1 MRTGRFEDGLMQ
13 SRQHR
18 ETSPAAECC
27 RHREGRDYSQR
38 ALGPLQSLSPVFLP
52 HQSQTIDSS
61 AVTWPSVP
69 LCQGHAY
76 SQDELQQPTHIQ
88 RVGMLCHQRHVR
100 QREVRHLLP
109 KHLKI
114 MKLNPNPRRRN
125 GLREWRI
132 TRSLT
137 FAKPNRIGGIGRKSE
152 EWNTKG
158 AVPREDWTNQLGDIG
173 AVARPRPSTPLSS
186 RPAMDRRRSSSQPGR
201 DVSHREGPMGRAG
214 AGSPSSS
221 RSASSGHTMGRPEA
235 SSQSC
240 SLMGNRDGHCPVC
253 LQTANFPVTTNCG
266 HLFCATCLIAYW
278 RYGSWLS
285 AISCPVCRQE
295 VNTLHRLFSESESDR
310 RSKEVVGDIR
320 DYNKRYSG
328 APRKVMDYL
337 CDAPLLLHLWA
348 RGLTA
353 VGGLVCLFFF
363 RVALCCVGT
372 VVSFSSHPLHTVS
385 PSSSPS
391 SSSLETHQSLC
402 GLLGILDDLVVVV
415 LLLICV
421 INIHQQMA
429 PERGR
434 SASAL
439 ATRGVL

>member
-1 MRTGRFEDGLMQ
+1 
-13 SRQHR
+13 
-18 ETSPAAECC
+18 
-27 RHREGRDYSQR
+27 
-38 ALGPLQSLSPVFLP
+38 
-52 HQSQTIDSS
+52 
-61 AVTWPSVP
+61 
-69 LCQGHAY
+69 
-76 SQDELQQPTHIQ
+76 
-88 RVGMLCHQRHVR
+88 
-100 QREVRHLLP
+100 
-109 KHLKI
+109 
-114 MKLNPNPRRRN
+114 
-125 GLREWRI
+125 
-132 TRSLT
+132 
-137 FAKPNRIGGIGRKSE
+137 
-152 EWNTKG
+152 
-158 AVPREDWTNQLGDIG
+158 
-173 AVARPRPSTPLSS
+173 
-186 RPAMDRRRSSSQPGR
+186 MDRRRSSSQPGR
-201 DVSHREGPMGRAG
+201 DVGHRKGPMGRAG
-214 AGSPSSS
+214 AGSASSS
-221 RSASSGHTMGRPEA
+221 RSASPGHMMGRPE
-235 SSQSC
+235 
-240 SLMGNRDGHCPVC
+240 
-253 LQTANFPVTTNCG
+253 
-266 HLFCATCLIAYW
+266 
-278 RYGSWLS
+278 
-285 AISCPVCRQE
+285 
-295 VNTLHRLFSESESDR
+295 VNALHRLFSESESDR

-391 SSSLETHQSLC
+391 SSSLETYQSLC

-439 ATRGVL
+439 ATREVL